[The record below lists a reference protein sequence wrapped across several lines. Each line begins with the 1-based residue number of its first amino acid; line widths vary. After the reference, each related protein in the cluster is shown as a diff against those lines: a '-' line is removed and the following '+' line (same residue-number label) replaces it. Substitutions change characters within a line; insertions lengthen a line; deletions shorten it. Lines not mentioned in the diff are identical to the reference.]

1 MDATVPPGIAPG
13 RGSQPLASTSR
24 PQRVIALMNQKG
36 GVGKTTTTVNLAAAF
51 ARAGRPTLVVDLD
64 PQAHATLH
72 LGVDPSEVNI
82 SVYDALVDSS
92 IEPAST
98 VRRVRDNLSI
108 MPAVTDL
115 AGAETELAQMPDR
128 QRRLERAL
136 AALADRYEFV
146 LLDCPPSLGLLTV
159 NGLSAAREVL
169 IPMQAHYLA
178 MQGVGKLLETI
189 KLVTAN
195 INAQLRVL
203 GVVLC
208 MHDNSSTHT
217 REVVAEVE
225 GFFKAARGMD
235 VPWKHARVLRPPVR
249 RNIKLAEAPSYG
261 QTIFEYA
268 PNASGA
274 EDYNAIAWS
283 LLGEWDA
290 MLAQNEDAA
299 DVVVKAAKQPAAD
312 AARAE
317 ATAS

>member
-1 MDATVPPGIAPG
+1 M
-13 RGSQPLASTSR
+13 
-24 PQRVIALMNQKG
+24 IALMNQKG

-82 SVYDALVDSS
+82 SVYDALVESS

>member
-1 MDATVPPGIAPG
+1 
-13 RGSQPLASTSR
+13 
-24 PQRVIALMNQKG
+24 
-36 GVGKTTTTVNLAAAF
+36 
-51 ARAGRPTLVVDLD
+51 
-64 PQAHATLH
+64 
-72 LGVDPSEVNI
+72 
-82 SVYDALVDSS
+82 
-92 IEPAST
+92 
-98 VRRVRDNLSI
+98 VRDNLSI